1 LAADTLQKRESPTMT
16 DETMSLR
23 TLRGK
28 GTDVSEMVGFGA
40 RRLMQL
46 EIESLTGAA
55 HGPSC

>member
-1 LAADTLQKRESPTMT
+1 MT